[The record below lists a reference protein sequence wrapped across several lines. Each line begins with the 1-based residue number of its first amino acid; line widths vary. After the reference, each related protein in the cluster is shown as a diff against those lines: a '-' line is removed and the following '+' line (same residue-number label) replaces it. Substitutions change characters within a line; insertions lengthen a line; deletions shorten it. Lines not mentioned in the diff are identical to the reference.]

1 MISVDGSLRVSW
13 QGHRANH
20 RSSTWSLGHMVPRFE
35 DQDFGLWEPHV
46 KSRDWALSLARTLVC
61 PSLTPPPG
69 VCFGPAFGL
78 AAKPVNHYL
87 SAIDT
92 NKCNLHWS
100 WESWD
105 SPCSGCLP

>member
-1 MISVDGSLRVSW
+1 
-13 QGHRANH
+13 
-20 RSSTWSLGHMVPRFE
+20 MVPRFE